1 MDRRR
6 IVLGVALVLAVGVA
20 VWVFLPHG
28 HKQQGMPQRPPIPV
42 PVVTIGPRNV
52 PIYREF
58 VGYTRAVNTID
69 VRARVAGYLTER
81 KVKEGADVE
90 AGQVLYQIDPRDYQ
104 AAVQR
109 AEAAVLLSKQNV
121 ARTEPLAARGF
132 SSRQTLD
139 QQVSQLKQ
147 DEAALRTAQLNLEYT
162 TVKAPFAGRVSRTE
176 IDVGGLV
183 SEANT
188 KLTSLVQLDPIY
200 AYFTPSDA
208 ELAEINQ
215 ARTVGPVETQLL
227 FPNSDDPVAVG
238 ELDFVD
244 NAVDRA
250 TGTVAMRGVF
260 RNSRKAI
267 LPGQFVHV
275 RVKLRDEPN
284 GLLIPQS
291 ALGSSQQGKFV
302 YVVSK
307 DNKVEERQ
315 VKLGSVFNASQL
327 VLEGVFPGD
336 RLIISGLQNLFPGT
350 PVDPKD
356 VAAP

>member
-6 IVLGVALVLAVGVA
+6 IVLGVALVLAAAVA

-28 HKQQGMPQRPPIPV
+28 KKQQAQQARPPIPV
-42 PVVTIGPRNV
+42 PVITIGVRNV

-58 VGYTRAVNTID
+58 VGYTRALNTID
-69 VRARVAGYLTER
+69 VRARVAGYLVER

-139 QQVSQLKQ
+139 QQVSQQKQ

-162 TVKAPFAGRVSRTE
+162 TVKAPFAGRVGRTE

-215 ARTVGPVETQLL
+215 ARAVGPVETQLL
-227 FPNSDDPVAVG
+227 FPSSDDPVAVG
-238 ELDFVD
+238 QLDFVD
-244 NAVDRA
+244 NAVDRS

-260 RNSRKAI
+260 RNSRKII

-291 ALGSSQQGKFV
+291 ALGSNQQGKFV

-315 VKLGSVFNASQL
+315 IKLGSVFNASQL
-327 VLEGVFPGD
+327 VLDGVAAGD

-350 PVDPKD
+350 PVDPKE
-356 VAAP
+356 VATP

>member
-1 MDRRR
+1 M
-6 IVLGVALVLAVGVA
+6 
-20 VWVFLPHG
+20 
-28 HKQQGMPQRPPIPV
+28 
-42 PVVTIGPRNV
+42 
-52 PIYREF
+52 
-58 VGYTRAVNTID
+58 
-69 VRARVAGYLTER
+69 
-81 KVKEGADVE
+81 
-90 AGQVLYQIDPRDYQ
+90 
-104 AAVQR
+104 
-109 AEAAVLLSKQNV
+109 LSKQNV

-139 QQVSQLKQ
+139 QQVSQLRQ

-162 TVKAPFAGRVSRTE
+162 TVKAPFAGRIGRTE
-176 IDVGGLV
+176 LDVGGLV
-183 SEANT
+183 TEANT
-188 KLTSLVQLDPIY
+188 KLTTLVQLDPIY

-208 ELAEINQ
+208 ELNEINQ

-227 FPNSDDPVAVG
+227 LPGSDEPVAVG
-238 ELDFVD
+238 QLDFVD

-250 TGTVAMRGVF
+250 TGTVAMRGIF
-260 RNSRKAI
+260 RNSRKTV

-284 GLLIPQS
+284 GLLVPQA
-291 ALGSSQQGKFV
+291 ALGSNQQGKFV

-307 DNKVEERQ
+307 ENKVEERQ
-315 VKLGSVFNASQL
+315 IKLGSVFNTSQL